1 MIQDLWMVFLGHRS
15 SLVDEVLLSFI
26 ALGSYLVKFK
36 SHFIFQRMQPDS
48 SGCYVGLLPSAA
60 PSSCCV
66 SQLVVRH
73 LKLALIL
80 RDRA

>member
-1 MIQDLWMVFLGHRS
+1 MVFLGHRS

-26 ALGSYLVKFK
+26 AWGSYLVKFK

-48 SGCYVGLLPSAA
+48 SGVYGDPVPSAA
-60 PSSCCV
+60 PNTCCA
-66 SQLVVRH
+66 SQLVVKH

-80 RDRA
+80 